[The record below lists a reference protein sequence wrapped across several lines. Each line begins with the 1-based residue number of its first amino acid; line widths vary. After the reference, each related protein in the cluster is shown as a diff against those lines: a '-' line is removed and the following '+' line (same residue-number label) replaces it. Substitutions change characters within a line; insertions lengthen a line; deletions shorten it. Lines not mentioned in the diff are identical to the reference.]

1 MKFLSIGITVVT
13 MMMPLLVSNV
23 AMACYQHS
31 IGIEDPEIE
40 MAVWLDCMFA
50 MALNTQT
57 KEDTETKEVEEKEY
71 EEVFVSE
78 LLEEIEKHGAYVCRP
93 GFEAGCF
100 PNPSCPLDDFE
111 CRGFAYILDEGF
123 VAENITVV
131 ANSKSKDDGLAEM
144 VVRVVIVSDKV
155 AAQLEGDDG
164 VGDL

>member
-1 MKFLSIGITVVT
+1 
-13 MMMPLLVSNV
+13 
-23 AMACYQHS
+23 
-31 IGIEDPEIE
+31 
-40 MAVWLDCMFA
+40 
-50 MALNTQT
+50 
-57 KEDTETKEVEEKEY
+57 
-71 EEVFVSE
+71 
-78 LLEEIEKHGAYVCRP
+78 
-93 GFEAGCF
+93 
-100 PNPSCPLDDFE
+100 LDDFE